1 MSQIV
6 VKNVDKRLWM
16 EFRAEALKKGKT
28 AGEALEEALRL
39 WLKQSKESK

>member
-28 AGEALEEALRL
+28 AGEALEEAIRL
-39 WLKQSKESK
+39 WLKQSKEH